1 MQIPLMDIT
10 IRDNKLL
17 SQIKEKINELILN
30 SQFIGGKELETFEN
44 NFADFTK
51 NKFCIGCANGTD
63 AIILAL
69 KALNISNNDKVI
81 VPTNTFIATAEAVL
95 TVGANVVFVDCNKD
109 DQLINI
115 EQVEYLL
122 TTEKNIKAV
131 IPVHLYGQMNNIER
145 LNEIAK
151 KFNILIIEDA
161 SQAHGASFNN
171 ITPGQLSKAATFS
184 FYPGK
189 NLGAFGDAGAVVTND
204 FNIAMTI
211 KSLRN
216 HGRIDK
222 KYDHE
227 IAGFNMRLDT
237 IQAAILNIKLSY
249 LKTEN
254 QLRRDKVNI
263 YNNLLKNVGD
273 LILPQS
279 RNLNEDVYYVYTIRT
294 KFRDQLQK
302 YLNDNGIQ
310 TGIYYPKPLHLQKA
324 FEFLNHKKGD
334 FPNSELQ
341 SEQILSLPLWP
352 YITEEQITYICKTIK
367 EFFNRCAE

>member
-10 IRDNKLL
+10 IKDNNLL

-30 SQFIGGKELETFEN
+30 SNFIGGKELENFEEN
-44 NFADFTK
+44 YANFTK
-51 NKFCIGCANGTD
+51 NKFCVGCANGTD

-69 KALNISNNDKVI
+69 KASKIGNNDKVI

-95 TVGANVVFVDCNKD
+95 AVGAQVVFVDCNKD
-109 DQLINI
+109 NQLINI

-122 TTEKNIKAV
+122 NSDNKIKAV
-131 IPVHLYGQMNNIER
+131 IPVHLYGQMTDIEK

-151 KFNILIIEDA
+151 KFDISIIEDA

-249 LKTEN
+249 L
-254 QLRRDKVNI
+254 
-263 YNNLLKNVGD
+263 
-273 LILPQS
+273 
-279 RNLNEDVYYVYTIRT
+279 
-294 KFRDQLQK
+294 
-302 YLNDNGIQ
+302 
-310 TGIYYPKPLHLQKA
+310 
-324 FEFLNHKKGD
+324 
-334 FPNSELQ
+334 
-341 SEQILSLPLWP
+341 
-352 YITEEQITYICKTIK
+352 
-367 EFFNRCAE
+367 

>member
-1 MQIPLMDIT
+1 
-10 IRDNKLL
+10 
-17 SQIKEKINELILN
+17 
-30 SQFIGGKELETFEN
+30 
-44 NFADFTK
+44 
-51 NKFCIGCANGTD
+51 
-63 AIILAL
+63 
-69 KALNISNNDKVI
+69 
-81 VPTNTFIATAEAVL
+81 
-95 TVGANVVFVDCNKD
+95 
-109 DQLINI
+109 
-115 EQVEYLL
+115 
-122 TTEKNIKAV
+122 
-131 IPVHLYGQMNNIER
+131 
-145 LNEIAK
+145 
-151 KFNILIIEDA
+151 
-161 SQAHGASFNN
+161 
-171 ITPGQLSKAATFS
+171 
-184 FYPGK
+184 
-189 NLGAFGDAGAVVTND
+189 
-204 FNIAMTI
+204 
-211 KSLRN
+211 
-216 HGRIDK
+216 
-222 KYDHE
+222 
-227 IAGFNMRLDT
+227 MRLDT